1 MSWVNRALKGFFWFA
16 FASFLAASIPH
27 VAYFFRAFEPQA
39 TAGQDPLFYWGIAY
53 ALAVSIDVM
62 IVLLSVTVAQLKHQR
77 VGRGTILS
85 IWAFILLLTGL
96 SWFINWQYAR
106 QFSSAMLNQVAGT
119 HLNLYFFSPNVGQI
133 DPVIASMFQVFAI
146 AYTYIADKI
155 AMSKPKTAAE
165 LKQETDE
172 EEARGKELAR
182 LEDIRKRRRQ
192 QRVAAMVGTIQHL
205 STQVQSMHA
214 TPDDPET
221 LQRVLQFFREMPH
234 LLQPEQAVLAD
245 RLLKEF
251 LPTRKDEVVQIWRMR
266 AAHLLAQEACE
277 SEVEPDENSEQGV
290 AEIGRGDVEV
300 SRESGISYAEHA
312 DHLWK
317 VTVPR
322 EGGLGTTTGQAS
334 DRFGTENGPDTENL
348 RLVGEASSGSSSNN
362 KARTSRSTGPRY
374 LSFAD
379 AAVLTGYTV
388 DTLKRMANE
397 GKIKRHPSD
406 KNRVVTST
414 VRGVRNPKRIGKR
427 SVLEVID

>member
-106 QFSSAMLNQVAGT
+106 QFSSAMLNQAAGT
-119 HLNLYFFSPNVGQI
+119 HLSLYFFSPSVGQI

-277 SEVEPDENSEQGV
+277 SEGE
-290 AEIGRGDVEV
+290 
-300 SRESGISYAEHA
+300 
-312 DHLWK
+312 
-317 VTVPR
+317 
-322 EGGLGTTTGQAS
+322 TTE
-334 DRFGTENGPDTENL
+334 DGPDTENL
-348 RLVGEASSGSSSNN
+348 WLGGEASSGSSSNN

-414 VRGVRNPKRIGKR
+414 VRGVRNPKRIASR

>member
-1 MSWVNRALKGFFWFA
+1 
-16 FASFLAASIPH
+16 

-172 EEARGKELAR
+172 EEARVKELAR

-266 AAHLLAQEACE
+266 AAHLLEREACE
-277 SEVEPDENSEQGV
+277 SEVETNEHSEQGV
-290 AEIGRGDVEV
+290 AEIGRGDVEG
-300 SRESGISYAEHA
+300 SRESGISYAAHA
-312 DHLWK
+312 
-317 VTVPR
+317 
-322 EGGLGTTTGQAS
+322 TGQAS

>member
-77 VGRGTILS
+77 VGRWTILS
-85 IWAFILLLTGL
+85 IWTFILLLTGL

-119 HLNLYFFSPNVGQI
+119 HLNVYFFSPSVGQI

-172 EEARGKELAR
+172 EEARVKELAR

-266 AAHLLAQEACE
+266 AAHLLEREACE
-277 SEVEPDENSEQGV
+277 SEVE
-290 AEIGRGDVEV
+290 
-300 SRESGISYAEHA
+300 
-312 DHLWK
+312 
-317 VTVPR
+317 
-322 EGGLGTTTGQAS
+322 TTE
-334 DRFGTENGPDTENL
+334 DGPDTENL

>member
-62 IVLLSVTVAQLKHQR
+62 IVLLSVTVAQLKHQQ
-77 VGRGTILS
+77 VGRGTIYS

-172 EEARGKELAR
+172 EEARVKELAR

-277 SEVEPDENSEQGV
+277 SEVE
-290 AEIGRGDVEV
+290 
-300 SRESGISYAEHA
+300 
-312 DHLWK
+312 
-317 VTVPR
+317 
-322 EGGLGTTTGQAS
+322 TTE
-334 DRFGTENGPDTENL
+334 DGPDTENL

-414 VRGVRNPKRIGKR
+414 VRGVRNPKRIASR
-427 SVLEVID
+427 SVLEAID

>member
-62 IVLLSVTVAQLKHQR
+62 IVLLSVTVAQLKHQQ
-77 VGRGTILS
+77 VGRGTIYS

-106 QFSSAMLNQVAGT
+106 QFSSVMLNQVAGT
-119 HLNLYFFSPNVGQI
+119 HLNLYFFSPSVGQI

-155 AMSKPKTAAE
+155 AMSKPKTAEE

-172 EEARGKELAR
+172 EEARVKELAR

-234 LLQPEQAVLAD
+234 LLQPEQAVLAG
-245 RLLKEF
+245 RLLKES

-277 SEVEPDENSEQGV
+277 SEVE
-290 AEIGRGDVEV
+290 
-300 SRESGISYAEHA
+300 
-312 DHLWK
+312 
-317 VTVPR
+317 
-322 EGGLGTTTGQAS
+322 TTE
-334 DRFGTENGPDTENL
+334 DGPDTENL

-414 VRGVRNPKRIGKR
+414 VRGVRNPKRIASR
-427 SVLEVID
+427 SVLEAID

>member
-39 TAGQDPLFYWGIAY
+39 TVGQDPLFYWGVAY
-53 ALAVSIDVM
+53 ALAISIDVM

-85 IWAFILLLTGL
+85 IWAFILLLSGL

-106 QFSSAMLNQVAGT
+106 QFSSAMLDQAAGT
-119 HLNLYFFSPNVGQI
+119 HLNVYFFSLSVGQI

-155 AMSKPKTAAE
+155 AMSKPKTAEE

-182 LEDIRKRRRQ
+182 LEDIRTRRRQ
-192 QRVAAMVGTIQHL
+192 QRVAAMVGSIQHL
-205 STQVQSMHA
+205 STQVQSMHG

-234 LLQPEQAVLAD
+234 LLQPEQGALAD

-251 LPTRKDEVVQIWRMR
+251 LQIRKDEVVQIWRMR

-277 SEVEPDENSEQGV
+277 TRVETNEYPEQGV
-290 AEIGRGDVEV
+290 PEIGRGGAEV
-300 SRESGISYAEHA
+300 FEEPGTSYAEHA
-312 DHLWK
+312 HHLWRA
-317 VTVPR
+317 TVAR
-322 EGGLGTTTGQAS
+322 EGDLGTE
-334 DRFGTENGPDTENL
+334 DGPDTENL
-348 RLVGEASSGSSSNN
+348 RLVGEASSGSRSNSE
-362 KARTSRSTGPRY
+362 ARTGRATGPRY

-397 GKIKRHPSD
+397 GRIKRHPSD

-414 VRGVRNPKRIGKR
+414 VRGLRNPKRSASR

>member
-106 QFSSAMLNQVAGT
+106 QFSSAMLDQVAGT
-119 HLNLYFFSPNVGQI
+119 HLNAYFFSPSVGQI

-277 SEVEPDENSEQGV
+277 SEVD
-290 AEIGRGDVEV
+290 
-300 SRESGISYAEHA
+300 
-312 DHLWK
+312 
-317 VTVPR
+317 
-322 EGGLGTTTGQAS
+322 GQAS
-334 DRFGTENGPDTENL
+334 DSFGTEDGPDTENL
-348 RLVGEASSGSSSNN
+348 RLVGEASSESSSNN

-414 VRGVRNPKRIGKR
+414 VRGVRNPKRIEKR
-427 SVLEVID
+427 PVLEAID

>member
-39 TAGQDPLFYWGIAY
+39 TVGQDPLFYWGVAY
-53 ALAVSIDVM
+53 ALAISIDVM

-85 IWAFILLLTGL
+85 IWAFILLLSGL

-106 QFSSAMLNQVAGT
+106 QFSSAMLDQAAGT
-119 HLNLYFFSPNVGQI
+119 HLNVYFFSLSVGQI

-155 AMSKPKTAAE
+155 AMSKPKTSEE

-182 LEDIRKRRRQ
+182 LEDIRTRRRQ
-192 QRVAAMVGTIQHL
+192 QRVAAMVGSIQHL
-205 STQVQSMHA
+205 STQVQSMHG

-234 LLQPEQAVLAD
+234 LLQPEQAALAD

-251 LPTRKDEVVQIWRMR
+251 LQIRKDEVVQIWRMR

-277 SEVEPDENSEQGV
+277 TGVETNEYPEQGV
-290 AEIGRGDVEV
+290 AEIGRGGAEV
-300 SRESGISYAEHA
+300 FEEPGTSYAEHA
-312 DHLWK
+312 DHLWRA
-317 VTVPR
+317 TVAR
-322 EGGLGTTTGQAS
+322 EGDLGTTPTQAPH
-334 DRFGTENGPDTENL
+334 RFGTEDGPDTENL
-348 RLVGEASSGSSSNN
+348 RLVGEASSGSRSNS
-362 KARTSRSTGPRY
+362 KAHTSRTTGPRY

-388 DTLKRMANE
+388 DTLKRMASE

-414 VRGVRNPKRIGKR
+414 VRGLRNPKRSVSP
-427 SVLEVID
+427 SVLEAID

>member
-119 HLNLYFFSPNVGQI
+119 HLNVYFFSPSVGQI

-172 EEARGKELAR
+172 EEARVKELAR

-234 LLQPEQAVLAD
+234 LLQPEQTALAE

-277 SEVEPDENSEQGV
+277 SEVE
-290 AEIGRGDVEV
+290 
-300 SRESGISYAEHA
+300 
-312 DHLWK
+312 
-317 VTVPR
+317 
-322 EGGLGTTTGQAS
+322 TTE
-334 DRFGTENGPDTENL
+334 DGPDTENL
-348 RLVGEASSGSSSNN
+348 WLGGEASSGNSSNG
-362 KARTSRSTGPRY
+362 KAPTSRSTGPRY

-397 GKIKRHPSD
+397 GKIKRHHSD

-414 VRGVRNPKRIGKR
+414 VRGVRNPRR
-427 SVLEVID
+427 SASPSVLEAID

>member
-62 IVLLSVTVAQLKHQR
+62 IVLLSVTVAQLKHQQ
-77 VGRGTILS
+77 VGRGTIYS

-119 HLNLYFFSPNVGQI
+119 HLNVYFFSPSVGQI

-172 EEARGKELAR
+172 EEARVKELAR

-277 SEVEPDENSEQGV
+277 SEVE
-290 AEIGRGDVEV
+290 
-300 SRESGISYAEHA
+300 
-312 DHLWK
+312 
-317 VTVPR
+317 
-322 EGGLGTTTGQAS
+322 TTE
-334 DRFGTENGPDTENL
+334 DGPDTENL

-414 VRGVRNPKRIGKR
+414 VRGVRNPKRIASR
-427 SVLEVID
+427 SVLEAID

>member
-62 IVLLSVTVAQLKHQR
+62 IVLLSVTVAQLKHQQ
-77 VGRGTILS
+77 VGRGTIYS

-119 HLNLYFFSPNVGQI
+119 HLNVYFFSPSVGQI

-234 LLQPEQAVLAD
+234 LLQPEKTALAE

-277 SEVEPDENSEQGV
+277 SEVE
-290 AEIGRGDVEV
+290 
-300 SRESGISYAEHA
+300 
-312 DHLWK
+312 
-317 VTVPR
+317 
-322 EGGLGTTTGQAS
+322 TTE
-334 DRFGTENGPDTENL
+334 DGPDTENL

>member
-62 IVLLSVTVAQLKHQR
+62 IVLLSVTVAQLKHQQ
-77 VGRGTILS
+77 VGRGTIYS

-119 HLNLYFFSPNVGQI
+119 HLNLYFFSPSVGQI

-155 AMSKPKTAAE
+155 AMSKPKTAEE

-172 EEARGKELAR
+172 EEARVKELAR

-277 SEVEPDENSEQGV
+277 SEVE
-290 AEIGRGDVEV
+290 
-300 SRESGISYAEHA
+300 
-312 DHLWK
+312 
-317 VTVPR
+317 
-322 EGGLGTTTGQAS
+322 TTE
-334 DRFGTENGPDTENL
+334 DGPDTENL

>member
-62 IVLLSVTVAQLKHQR
+62 IVLLSVTVAQLKHQQ
-77 VGRGTILS
+77 VGRGTIYS

-119 HLNLYFFSPNVGQI
+119 HLNVYFFSPSVGQI

-155 AMSKPKTAAE
+155 AMSKPKTAEE

-172 EEARGKELAR
+172 EEARVKELAR

-277 SEVEPDENSEQGV
+277 SEVE
-290 AEIGRGDVEV
+290 
-300 SRESGISYAEHA
+300 
-312 DHLWK
+312 
-317 VTVPR
+317 
-322 EGGLGTTTGQAS
+322 TTE
-334 DRFGTENGPDTENL
+334 DGPDTENL

-414 VRGVRNPKRIGKR
+414 VRGVKNPKRSASR
-427 SVLEVID
+427 SVLEAID

>member
-39 TAGQDPLFYWGIAY
+39 TVGQDPLFYWGIAY

-155 AMSKPKTAAE
+155 AMSKPKTAEE

-172 EEARGKELAR
+172 EEARVKELAR

-277 SEVEPDENSEQGV
+277 SEVETNEHSEQGV

-414 VRGVRNPKRIGKR
+414 VRGVRNPKRIASR

>member
-77 VGRGTILS
+77 VGRWTIFS

-119 HLNLYFFSPNVGQI
+119 HLNVYFFSPSVGQI

-234 LLQPEQAVLAD
+234 LLQPEKTALAE

-277 SEVEPDENSEQGV
+277 SEVE
-290 AEIGRGDVEV
+290 
-300 SRESGISYAEHA
+300 
-312 DHLWK
+312 
-317 VTVPR
+317 
-322 EGGLGTTTGQAS
+322 TTE
-334 DRFGTENGPDTENL
+334 DGPDTENL
-348 RLVGEASSGSSSNN
+348 WLGGEASSGSSSNN

-427 SVLEVID
+427 SVLEAID

>member
-62 IVLLSVTVAQLKHQR
+62 IVLLSVTVAQLKHQQ
-77 VGRGTILS
+77 VGRGTIYS

-119 HLNLYFFSPNVGQI
+119 HLNLYFFSPSVGQI

-146 AYTYIADKI
+146 AYTYVADKI
-155 AMSKPKTAAE
+155 AISKPKTAEE

-172 EEARGKELAR
+172 EEARVKELAR

-277 SEVEPDENSEQGV
+277 SEVE
-290 AEIGRGDVEV
+290 
-300 SRESGISYAEHA
+300 
-312 DHLWK
+312 
-317 VTVPR
+317 
-322 EGGLGTTTGQAS
+322 TTE
-334 DRFGTENGPDTENL
+334 DGPDTENL

-414 VRGVRNPKRIGKR
+414 VRGVKNPKRSASR
-427 SVLEVID
+427 SVLEAID

>member
-1 MSWVNRALKGFFWFA
+1 MSWVNKALKGFFWFA

-39 TAGQDPLFYWGIAY
+39 TVGQDPLFYWGIAY
-53 ALAVSIDVM
+53 ALAISIDVM

-85 IWAFILLLTGL
+85 IWAFILLLSGL

-106 QFSSAMLNQVAGT
+106 QFSSAMLDQAAGT
-119 HLNLYFFSPNVGQI
+119 HLNIYFFSPSVGQI

-155 AMSKPKTAAE
+155 AMSKPKTAE
-165 LKQETDE
+165 QLKQETDE
-172 EEARGKELAR
+172 EEARSKELAR
-182 LEDIRKRRRQ
+182 LEAIRTRRRQ
-192 QRVAAMVGTIQHL
+192 QRVAAMVGTIHHL

-214 TPDDPET
+214 TPGDPET
-221 LQRVLQFFREMPH
+221 LQRVLEFFREMPH
-234 LLQPEQAVLAD
+234 LLQPEQAALAD

-251 LPTRKDEVVQIWRMR
+251 LQTRKDEVVQIWRMR
-266 AAHLLAQEACE
+266 ATHLLAQEACE
-277 SEVEPDENSEQGV
+277 TGVETSEHPEQGV
-290 AEIGRGDVEV
+290 AEIGISSAEV
-300 SRESGISYAEHA
+300 FGEPGTSYEEHT
-312 DHLWK
+312 DHLRRA
-317 VTVPR
+317 TDP
-322 EGGLGTTTGQAS
+322 GAGDLGTMPRQAP
-334 DRFGTENGPDTENL
+334 DRFVTEEGPDTESL
-348 RLVGEASSGSSSNN
+348 QLVGEASSGSRSNS
-362 KARTSRSTGPRY
+362 KAHASRATGPRY

-388 DTLKRMANE
+388 DTLKRMAHE

-414 VRGVRNPKRIGKR
+414 VRGVRNPKRIA
-427 SVLEVID
+427 I

>member
-62 IVLLSVTVAQLKHQR
+62 IVLLSVTVAQLKHQQ
-77 VGRGTILS
+77 VGRGTIYS

-155 AMSKPKTAAE
+155 AMSKPKTAEE

-172 EEARGKELAR
+172 EEARVKELAR

-234 LLQPEQAVLAD
+234 LLQPEKTALAE

-277 SEVEPDENSEQGV
+277 SEVE
-290 AEIGRGDVEV
+290 
-300 SRESGISYAEHA
+300 
-312 DHLWK
+312 
-317 VTVPR
+317 
-322 EGGLGTTTGQAS
+322 TTE
-334 DRFGTENGPDTENL
+334 DGPDTENL

-414 VRGVRNPKRIGKR
+414 VRGVRNPKRIASR
-427 SVLEVID
+427 SVLEAID

>member
-62 IVLLSVTVAQLKHQR
+62 IVLLSVTVAQLKHQQ
-77 VGRGTILS
+77 VGRGTIYS

-119 HLNLYFFSPNVGQI
+119 HLNVYFFSPSVGQV

-155 AMSKPKTAAE
+155 AMSKPKTAEE

-172 EEARGKELAR
+172 EEARVKELAR

-277 SEVEPDENSEQGV
+277 SEVE
-290 AEIGRGDVEV
+290 
-300 SRESGISYAEHA
+300 
-312 DHLWK
+312 
-317 VTVPR
+317 
-322 EGGLGTTTGQAS
+322 TTE
-334 DRFGTENGPDTENL
+334 DGPDTENL

>member
-62 IVLLSVTVAQLKHQR
+62 IVLLSVTVAQLKHQQ
-77 VGRGTILS
+77 VGRGTIYS

-155 AMSKPKTAAE
+155 AMSKPKTAEE

-172 EEARGKELAR
+172 EEARVKELAR

-277 SEVEPDENSEQGV
+277 SEVE
-290 AEIGRGDVEV
+290 
-300 SRESGISYAEHA
+300 
-312 DHLWK
+312 
-317 VTVPR
+317 
-322 EGGLGTTTGQAS
+322 TTE
-334 DRFGTENGPDTENL
+334 DGPDTENL

>member
-62 IVLLSVTVAQLKHQR
+62 IVLLSVTVAQLKHQQ
-77 VGRGTILS
+77 VGRGTIYS

-172 EEARGKELAR
+172 EEARVKELAR

-277 SEVEPDENSEQGV
+277 SEVE
-290 AEIGRGDVEV
+290 
-300 SRESGISYAEHA
+300 
-312 DHLWK
+312 
-317 VTVPR
+317 T
-322 EGGLGTTTGQAS
+322 
-334 DRFGTENGPDTENL
+334 TENGPDTENL

>member
-1 MSWVNRALKGFFWFA
+1 MSWVNKALKGFFWFA

-53 ALAVSIDVM
+53 VLALSIDVM
-62 IVLLSVTVAQLKHQR
+62 IVLLSVTVAQLKHQQ
-77 VGRGTILS
+77 VGRGTIFS
-85 IWAFILLLTGL
+85 IWVFILLLTGL

-119 HLNLYFFSPNVGQI
+119 HLNVYFFSPSVGQI
-133 DPVIASMFQVFAI
+133 DPIIASMFQVFAI

-155 AMSKPKTAAE
+155 AMSKPKTAE
-165 LKQETDE
+165 QLKQETDE
-172 EEARGKELAR
+172 EEARSMELAR
-182 LEDIRKRRRQ
+182 LEAIRTRRRQ

-205 STQVQSMHA
+205 STQVQSMHTTA
-214 TPDDPET
+214 DDQET

-234 LLQPEQAVLAD
+234 LLQPAQAVLAD

-251 LPTRKDEVVQIWRMR
+251 LQTRKDEVVQIWRMR

-277 SEVEPDENSEQGV
+277 TGVEMSEQPEQRV
-290 AEIGRGDVEV
+290 AEIGIGSTEV
-300 SRESGISYAEHA
+300 FEEPETSYEEPA
-312 DHLWK
+312 DHLWRASVPGEGDL
-317 VTVPR
+317 VTTP
-322 EGGLGTTTGQAS
+322 GQAP
-334 DRFGTENGPDTENL
+334 DGFGTENGPDTENL
-348 RLVGEASSGSSSNN
+348 RFVGEASPGNRSSS
-362 KARTSRSTGPRY
+362 KAPASRATGPRY

-388 DTLKRMANE
+388 DTLKRMAHE
-397 GKIKRHPSD
+397 GKIRRHPSD

-414 VRGVRNPKRIGKR
+414 VRGVRNPKRIA
-427 SVLEVID
+427 I

>member
-1 MSWVNRALKGFFWFA
+1 
-16 FASFLAASIPH
+16 
-27 VAYFFRAFEPQA
+27 

-53 ALAVSIDVM
+53 ALAISIDVM

-77 VGRGTILS
+77 IGRGTILS
-85 IWAFILLLTGL
+85 IWAFIILLTGL

-119 HLNLYFFSPNVGQI
+119 HLSLYFFSPSVGQI

-172 EEARGKELAR
+172 EEARDKELVR

-234 LLQPEQAVLAD
+234 LLQPEQAAVAD

-266 AAHLLAQEACE
+266 AAHLLVQEACE
-277 SEVEPDENSEQGV
+277 TEVESNEHSEQGV
-290 AEIGRGDVEV
+290 AEIGKGGADVA
-300 SRESGISYAEHA
+300 REPGTSYAEHA

-322 EGGLGTTTGQAS
+322 EGDLGTTNGQVS
-334 DRFGTENGPDTENL
+334 DRFGTEDGPDTENL
-348 RLVGEASSGSSSNN
+348 WLVGEASSGSSSNS
-362 KARTSRSTGPRY
+362 KARASRTTGPRY

-406 KNRVVTST
+406 KNRVVAST
-414 VRGVRNPKRIGKR
+414 VRGVRNPKRSASR
-427 SVLEVID
+427 SVLEAID

>member
-62 IVLLSVTVAQLKHQR
+62 IVLLSVTVAQLKHQQ
-77 VGRGTILS
+77 VGRGTIYS

-155 AMSKPKTAAE
+155 AMSKPKTAEE

-172 EEARGKELAR
+172 EEARVKELAR

-277 SEVEPDENSEQGV
+277 SEVE
-290 AEIGRGDVEV
+290 
-300 SRESGISYAEHA
+300 
-312 DHLWK
+312 
-317 VTVPR
+317 
-322 EGGLGTTTGQAS
+322 TTE
-334 DRFGTENGPDTENL
+334 DGPDTENL

-414 VRGVRNPKRIGKR
+414 VRGVRNPKRIASR
-427 SVLEVID
+427 SVLEAID